1 MELLWLLRG
10 GETVGQRSFREPRR
24 QVQGTKQETMESG
37 TKSIGSTGEKQFKS
51 GHFGKSVWWRGV
63 SGTLCFMG
71 SDCDGQDSPE
81 TLRRK

>member
-1 MELLWLLRG
+1 
-10 GETVGQRSFREPRR
+10 
-24 QVQGTKQETMESG
+24 MESG
-37 TKSIGSTGEKQFKS
+37 TKSVGSTGEKQFKS
-51 GHFGKSVWWRGV
+51 GHFGKSVLWGGV